1 SCRDFIIDRL
11 LLGQHIN
18 DWSWQSA
25 LIRCDYADA
34 SVDNDGDICME
45 PGGDV
50 SDFSPGFSRA
60 NQSLSAMLLCYHGDR
75 RVNCPLA
82 RVDDRRNQLSWLAS
96 SSSVMPTQSELSLL
110 DGLRLLAG
118 QLIGCHRPH
127 WIGDGGSGAKVPAE
141 LLEIIGPDN
150 SLLTLTADSEQQQP
164 QRQQFLPDPHRLTF
178 DLASLLLGLA
188 RPGSP
193 LDPQLQL
200 ATLAS
205 QLAREAAES
214 SARLRL
220 RRLYRRHACGY
231 GDGEDDSKA
240 NFNVDSETEN
250 EFEPPWWR
258 QLADHVGTM
267 LSSLASCRKDLSHR
281 PEASPHR
288 QQAEYERLQTEITQ
302 FATNYCRRD
311 LLASLAGFANG
322 DDCIDSISEQCYSAV
337 VHQLDNWAAVTDA
350 FANRLLTA
358 YPALSVTSQ
367 VSHLCGA
374 FPPTSLDAAR
384 SLERLL
390 ATGACGSKRQ
400 LLPAL
405 LRLGLLATAEPDPS
419 ARLAGAGRVLR
430 DDLLPA
436 FIDWQ
441 RRRLEREA
449 QEESLYTYKEHSRL
463 ETRTTE
469 EQFEA
474 DLRLAFPD
482 FNDCYA
488 DLLTSTMTMTSDDEK
503 AKSANEAKKDS
514 EEFSDRDRLLLMCAL
529 QRAADGDRDGQ
540 LTARLADCCYRLA
553 GDLCSDAARDGR
565 FLDPD
570 ADPKLLASHLRALT
584 SLIAS
589 AASSAAES
597 AASADYPDCLLAA
610 PLDVYRDPAP
620 DAAAA
625 CLAPLARLSI
635 RLGELLGQ
643 WPENVTLVQ
652 LRKLA
657 ERVMSFNVRDP
668 LMKFVTGSGFGP
680 GRTAALG
687 GGGVARGVAND
698 GAAPAVG
705 VIIEWRRMELNR
717 KLESCSSWKACLDH
731 CQWRF
736 RQSAARWLLPL
747 AGILNDCT
755 QPAQKCNA
763 SQLCQS
769 LCQFLDRASLGDFSA
784 RLDCVGLLKRL
795 SDDWLLDD
803 QCRFVLANARA
814 YYAQYLPAV
823 AAAARERRAGVES
836 QLKASFCSAFVRI
849 SSDFIKIVKWS
860 DMNFWSVRASV
871 DRSHRAVLKAVK
883 QLEELL
889 RESALSAGCFTLP
902 ESANHKS
909 TNSDIDL
916 SEGDERNFCHAV
928 RKLAER
934 IRRLAPTS
942 AASEAAAAVTSSVSG
957 VAELCQRI
965 VESSRQLRDM
975 APEQTDSRERYERQ
989 ASQIQRLKRKALS
1002 DLFKTLQQAGLSY
1015 RKGRLAALSSLDEHR
1030 CLLFSFAS
1038 FHQRD
1043 CHAGQHLLRGMHRRL
1058 AMTSTLT
1065 GGACTKEL
1073 GLDGIERCDGFSL
1086 HLQRL
1091 LADLCRLLS
1100 RHAAS
1105 FVRLAAAAEAA
1116 AAAPVTPR
1124 RRLSLR
1130 RLEAACNSTAS

>member
-45 PGGDV
+45 PRGDV
-50 SDFSPGFSRA
+50 SDFSPPGFSRA
-60 NQSLSAMLLCYHGDR
+60 NQSLSAMLLCYLVNR

-82 RVDDRRNQLSWLAS
+82 RVDDRRNQLSWLAGYLTAS
-96 SSSVMPTQSELSLL
+96 AGARTRPEFVLCDARLNPRLSML

-118 QLIGCHRPH
+118 QLIGCHH
-127 WIGDGGSGAKVPAE
+127 
-141 LLEIIGPDN
+141 
-150 SLLTLTADSEQQQP
+150 
-164 QRQQFLPDPHRLTF
+164 PHRLTF

-288 QQAEYERLQTEITQ
+288 QQAELKSPNSP
-302 FATNYCRRD
+302 TNYCRRD

-358 YPALSVTSQ
+358 YPALVDLSYSFLLGLALARRAMELRLARCANSCHSSSQ

-374 FPPTSLDAAR
+374 FPAYQPRRRAQSRAPLGDPAPAAA
-384 SLERLL
+384 S
-390 ATGACGSKRQ
+390 TQ

-436 FIDWQ
+436 FTDWQ

-540 LTARLADCCYRLA
+540 LTARLADCCYRLLA
-553 GDLCSDAARDGR
+553 ILCSDAARDGR

-584 SLIAS
+584 QPHRLGR
-589 AASSAAES
+589 
-597 AASADYPDCLLAA
+597 LLRRRICS
-610 PLDVYRDPAP
+610 VR
-620 DAAAA
+620 
-625 CLAPLARLSI
+625 RLS
-635 RLGELLGQ
+635 RLSAGCAAR
-643 WPENVTLVQ
+643 
-652 LRKLA
+652 RKLA

-668 LMKFVTGSGFGP
+668 ANEVSSREWIWSCAELQRWEAVASHEVSLMT
-680 GRTAALG
+680 
-687 GGGVARGVAND
+687 
-698 GAAPAVG
+698 GAAPAVRRF
-705 VIIEWRRMELNR
+705 IEWRGW
-717 KLESCSSWKACLDH
+717 SSNTAGRPVLDH

-736 RQSAARWLLPL
+736 PPVSRSL
-747 AGILNDCT
+747 APAPSPAYSTTVLS
-755 QPAQKCNA
+755 PAQKCNA

-784 RLDCVGLLKRL
+784 RLDCVGLLE
-795 SDDWLLDD
+795 
-803 QCRFVLANARA
+803 AA
-814 YYAQYLPAV
+814 YLPAV
-823 AAAARERRAGVES
+823 GPAARERRPGSSLSLRRV
-836 QLKASFCSAFVRI
+836 FVRL
-849 SSDFIKIVKWS
+849 F

-889 RESALSAGCFTLP
+889 RESALSAAVFSLP

-909 TNSDIDL
+909 TNSDVDL

-928 RKLAER
+928 RNWPKR

-975 APEQTDSRERYERQ
+975 APEQPRWP
-989 ASQIQRLKRKALS
+989 AM
-1002 DLFKTLQQAGLSY
+1002 
-1015 RKGRLAALSSLDEHR
+1015 
-1030 CLLFSFAS
+1030 
-1038 FHQRD
+1038 
-1043 CHAGQHLLRGMHRRL
+1043 LLRGMHRRL

-1065 GGACTKEL
+1065 AGACTKEL
-1073 GLDGIERCDGFSL
+1073 DWTRIERCDGFSL

-1091 LADLCRLLS
+1091 LADLWP
-1100 RHAAS
+1100 
-1105 FVRLAAAAEAA
+1105 AAAVQARGQLRPARARCRRAA

-1130 RLEAACNSTAS
+1130 RLEAAATRRPA

>member
-45 PGGDV
+45 PCGDV
-50 SDFSPGFSRA
+50 SDFGPGFSRA

-82 RVDDRRNQLSWLAS
+82 RVDDRRNQLSWLAGYLTASAGAVLDQS
-96 SSSVMPTQSELSLL
+96 SSSVMPTQSELSML

-118 QLIGCHRPH
+118 QLIGCYRPH
-127 WIGDGGSGAKVPAE
+127 WIGDGGGSGAKVPAE

-164 QRQQFLPDPHRLTF
+164 QRQQCLPDPHRLTF

-358 YPALSVTSQ
+358 YPALVDLSYSFLLGLALARRAMELRLARLRKLLPQFQSVTSQ

-390 ATGACGSKRQ
+390 ATGACGSGSKRQ

-436 FIDWQ
+436 FTDWQ

-565 FLDPD
+565 FL
-570 ADPKLLASHLRALT
+570 
-584 SLIAS
+584 
-589 AASSAAES
+589 
-597 AASADYPDCLLAA
+597 
-610 PLDVYRDPAP
+610 
-620 DAAAA
+620 
-625 CLAPLARLSI
+625 
-635 RLGELLGQ
+635 
-643 WPENVTLVQ
+643 
-652 LRKLA
+652 
-657 ERVMSFNVRDP
+657 
-668 LMKFVTGSGFGP
+668 
-680 GRTAALG
+680 
-687 GGGVARGVAND
+687 
-698 GAAPAVG
+698 
-705 VIIEWRRMELNR
+705 
-717 KLESCSSWKACLDH
+717 
-731 CQWRF
+731 
-736 RQSAARWLLPL
+736 
-747 AGILNDCT
+747 
-755 QPAQKCNA
+755 
-763 SQLCQS
+763 
-769 LCQFLDRASLGDFSA
+769 
-784 RLDCVGLLKRL
+784 
-795 SDDWLLDD
+795 
-803 QCRFVLANARA
+803 
-814 YYAQYLPAV
+814 
-823 AAAARERRAGVES
+823 
-836 QLKASFCSAFVRI
+836 
-849 SSDFIKIVKWS
+849 
-860 DMNFWSVRASV
+860 
-871 DRSHRAVLKAVK
+871 
-883 QLEELL
+883 
-889 RESALSAGCFTLP
+889 
-902 ESANHKS
+902 
-909 TNSDIDL
+909 
-916 SEGDERNFCHAV
+916 
-928 RKLAER
+928 
-934 IRRLAPTS
+934 
-942 AASEAAAAVTSSVSG
+942 
-957 VAELCQRI
+957 
-965 VESSRQLRDM
+965 
-975 APEQTDSRERYERQ
+975 
-989 ASQIQRLKRKALS
+989 
-1002 DLFKTLQQAGLSY
+1002 
-1015 RKGRLAALSSLDEHR
+1015 
-1030 CLLFSFAS
+1030 
-1038 FHQRD
+1038 
-1043 CHAGQHLLRGMHRRL
+1043 
-1058 AMTSTLT
+1058 
-1065 GGACTKEL
+1065 
-1073 GLDGIERCDGFSL
+1073 
-1086 HLQRL
+1086 
-1091 LADLCRLLS
+1091 
-1100 RHAAS
+1100 
-1105 FVRLAAAAEAA
+1105 
-1116 AAAPVTPR
+1116 
-1124 RRLSLR
+1124 
-1130 RLEAACNSTAS
+1130 